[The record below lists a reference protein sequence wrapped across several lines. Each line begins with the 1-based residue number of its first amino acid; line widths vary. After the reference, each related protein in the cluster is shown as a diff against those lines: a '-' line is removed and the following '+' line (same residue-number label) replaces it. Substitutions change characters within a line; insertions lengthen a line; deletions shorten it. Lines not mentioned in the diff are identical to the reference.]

1 MWSTLLGLPF
11 HLEDRT
17 ALNTRHGG
25 CYVSR
30 PDPLTEA
37 RVLPGMIGET
47 LAALV
52 GSCQWCANCT
62 TLLCLHPVQRTD
74 GRALRELRTERAL
87 L

>member
-17 ALNTRHGG
+17 ALNTRRGG

-30 PDPLTEA
+30 PDPLSEA
-37 RVLPGMIGET
+37 SVLPVMIGET

-52 GSCQWCANCT
+52 GSCHWCANCT
-62 TLLCLHPVQRTD
+62 TLGVYTLFSPLTD
-74 GRALRELRTERAL
+74 GH
-87 L
+87 

>member
-11 HLEDRT
+11 HLVDRT
-17 ALNTRHGG
+17 ALNRRRGG

-37 RVLPGMIGET
+37 RVLPVMIGET

-52 GSCQWCANCT
+52 GSCHWRANRT
-62 TLLCLHPVQRTD
+62 TLGVYTLFS
-74 GRALRELRTERAL
+74 ALAGAH
-87 L
+87 